1 MKKKNLMYDDKDS
14 RIDYGVILP
23 VLLLAFISIAT
34 LFSTTYLIAGNS
46 SLRMVLMQVVWYMV
60 GVVAIVVIMQF
71 DSEQLWKLTTW
82 GYIFGLLMLLAVLF
96 FYDRATY
103 ADTGAKSWFRFGTFS
118 FQPSEVVKI
127 FYILILAKVA
137 TSHNMKTKYKT
148 NQTDWQLFVK
158 LILWAAPALVLVILQ
173 NDLGTTLVFLMIL
186 GGVLIMSGI
195 SWKILLPII
204 IVVALIGALLIYLVV
219 YNRQILLNI
228 GFKNYQFARIDSW
241 LDPYGDQGGNGYQLF
256 QSLKAIGSGR
266 MLGKGFGVSDV
277 YVPVRES
284 DLIFATI
291 GENFGFLGGTFL
303 IAVYFI
309 LIYQMIRV
317 CFDTKNEFYTYIATG
332 VIMMILFHVVEN
344 IGMTIGLLPL
354 TGIPLPFISQGGSS
368 LLGNMMGIGLIMSMR
383 YHFKST
389 IFEDE
394 DAAFG
399 ANQQDATMLRLRQ
412 EDGK

>member
-23 VLLLAFISIAT
+23 VLLLAFMSIAT
-34 LFSTTYLIAGNS
+34 LFSTTYLISGNT
-46 SLRMVLMQVVWYMV
+46 SLRMVLMQVVWYVV
-60 GVVAIVVIMQF
+60 GVVAIIIIMQF

-82 GYIFGLLMLLAVLF
+82 GYILGLIMLLAVLF

-256 QSLKAIGSGR
+256 QSMKAIGSGR